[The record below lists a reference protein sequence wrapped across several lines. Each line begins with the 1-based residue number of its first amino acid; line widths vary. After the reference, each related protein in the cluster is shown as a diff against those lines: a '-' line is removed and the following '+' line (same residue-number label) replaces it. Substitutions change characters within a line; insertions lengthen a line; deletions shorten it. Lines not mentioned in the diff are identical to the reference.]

1 VEQFLW
7 QHYISVIQNMEK
19 KIETK
24 RIISDI
30 FLFIFT
36 TIVSFLICYIF
47 LDDLFIPAFITEL
60 GRISFRL
67 FVSYLIFILIKWV
80 FNKEIT
86 ANNQKIVYILYFVL
100 LIGLSLSR
108 PSFYPQSQNINLKLG
123 YFNDISKYVLVANI
137 FMYFPLGF
145 FAKKFLKIKSKNIIS
160 LFILYILVIE
170 TMQFLFKVGYFD
182 INDILLNL
190 IGFISG
196 LFVFSL
202 INKLKTKERAGDK

>member
-1 VEQFLW
+1 MEQFLW

>member
-1 VEQFLW
+1 
-7 QHYISVIQNMEK
+7 MEK

-123 YFNDISKYVLVANI
+123 YFNNISKYVLVANI

>member
-1 VEQFLW
+1 
-7 QHYISVIQNMEK
+7 MEK
-19 KIETK
+19 KVETK
-24 RIISDI
+24 RINLDI

-67 FVSYLIFILIKWV
+67 SVSYLIFISIKWV

-86 ANNQKIVYILYFVL
+86 ANNQKIVSVLYFVL
-100 LIGLSLSR
+100 LISLSLSR

-123 YFNDISKYVLVANI
+123 YYNDISKYVLVANI

-145 FAKKFLKIKSKNIIS
+145 FAKKFLKIKLKNIIS

-170 TMQFLFKVGYFD
+170 TMQFLLKVGYFD

-202 INKLKTKERAGDK
+202 INKLKIKKRAGDK

>member
-1 VEQFLW
+1 
-7 QHYISVIQNMEK
+7 MEK

-108 PSFYPQSQNINLKLG
+108 PSF
-123 YFNDISKYVLVANI
+123 
-137 FMYFPLGF
+137 
-145 FAKKFLKIKSKNIIS
+145 
-160 LFILYILVIE
+160 
-170 TMQFLFKVGYFD
+170 
-182 INDILLNL
+182 
-190 IGFISG
+190 
-196 LFVFSL
+196 
-202 INKLKTKERAGDK
+202 

>member
-1 VEQFLW
+1 
-7 QHYISVIQNMEK
+7 MEK

>member
-1 VEQFLW
+1 
-7 QHYISVIQNMEK
+7 MEK

-123 YFNDISKYVLVANI
+123 YFNEISKYVLVANI